1 MSSINRLTCE
11 ETLRRLDDYLDRE
24 LNAEEMARV
33 KEHLET
39 CEVCA
44 REYNFEGK
52 ILTELK
58 AKLRRVKAP
67 DDLIAKISRSIAR
80 YKKENGG

>member
-24 LNAEEMARV
+24 LTPQEMVRV
-33 KEHLET
+33 REHLET

-52 ILTELK
+52 VLTDLK

-67 DDLIAKISRSIAR
+67 EDLIAKISRTIAQFR
-80 YKKENGG
+80 EESGG

>member
-1 MSSINRLTCE
+1 MHNIDHFTCRE
-11 ETLRRLDDYLDRE
+11 VFRRLDDYLDRE
-24 LNAEEMARV
+24 LTAPEMLRV

-44 REYNFEGK
+44 REYKFEGK
-52 ILTELK
+52 VLSDLK

-67 DDLIAKISRSIAR
+67 EDLIAKVSRTIAR
-80 YKKENGG
+80 YKEENGG

>member
-24 LNAEEMARV
+24 LNAEETERV

-52 ILTELK
+52 VLLDLK

-67 DDLIAKISRSIAR
+67 EDLISKVSRTIAR
-80 YKKENGG
+80 FKEENGD

>member
-24 LNAEEMARV
+24 LTAQEMIRV
-33 KEHLET
+33 REHLET

-52 ILTELK
+52 VLLDLK
-58 AKLRRVKAP
+58 AKLRRVRAP
-67 DDLIAKISRSIAR
+67 EDLIAKISKSIAQF
-80 YKKENGG
+80 KEEKGG

>member
-24 LNAEEMARV
+24 LTPQEMVRV
-33 KEHLET
+33 REHLET

-52 ILTELK
+52 VLTDLK

-67 DDLIAKISRSIAR
+67 EDLVAKISKTIAQFR
-80 YKKENGG
+80 EEGGG